1 MQGLCG
7 HSFHNHICS
16 MQQMW
21 APASDAR
28 PECDWKCRENFL
40 CINLGLFSHTT
51 SVCST
56 TTEVSNRTV
65 IISYTVLL
73 TFRSIILFC
82 RYYLLNIKSV
92 PQRLSI
98 ILFYNHSHNND
109 INQRQRY
116 QRQDQRCQRPTCRF
130 PDVITAHLVH
140 ATSECLSP
148 IHHTRN
154 SSLSK

>member
-56 TTEVSNRTV
+56 TTEVSNRIV

-73 TFRSIILFC
+73 TFRSIILFY

-92 PQRLSI
+92 LQRLSI
-98 ILFYNHSHNND
+98 IFVKRTLKGDEERIGSTYIVYLYAKEVKD
-109 INQRQRY
+109 
-116 QRQDQRCQRPTCRF
+116 DG
-130 PDVITAHLVH
+130 
-140 ATSECLSP
+140 
-148 IHHTRN
+148 
-154 SSLSK
+154 SS